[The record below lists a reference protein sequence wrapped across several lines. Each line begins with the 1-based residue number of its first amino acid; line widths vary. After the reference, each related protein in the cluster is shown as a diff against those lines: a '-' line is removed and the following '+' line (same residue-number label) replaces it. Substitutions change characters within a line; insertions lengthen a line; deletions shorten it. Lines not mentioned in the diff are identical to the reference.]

1 MLLLMKNNLSNHQ
14 KLKYIYILENYVSNI
29 FSIHNLAKL
38 KVIFHKKKEMVNA
51 NFLNAKVTKIRI
63 RTTGMILKLK
73 MCIHKRKD
81 FTQLPYL
88 KKV

>member
-38 KVIFHKKKEMVNA
+38 KVIFHK
-51 NFLNAKVTKIRI
+51 
-63 RTTGMILKLK
+63 
-73 MCIHKRKD
+73 
-81 FTQLPYL
+81 Y
-88 KKV
+88 